1 MINVLSRTRE
11 FDTWLDSLDDRS
23 GKAAVLS
30 RMDRAELGNFGDC
43 ESVGEGMSEMRVF
56 VGPGYRVYFVRVGQ
70 TAYLLLWGSDK
81 SDQRR
86 GIKRAREILIALR
99 GN

>member
-1 MINVLSRTRE
+1 
-11 FDTWLDSLDDRS
+11 
-23 GKAAVLS
+23 
-30 RMDRAELGNFGDC
+30 MDRAELGNFGDC